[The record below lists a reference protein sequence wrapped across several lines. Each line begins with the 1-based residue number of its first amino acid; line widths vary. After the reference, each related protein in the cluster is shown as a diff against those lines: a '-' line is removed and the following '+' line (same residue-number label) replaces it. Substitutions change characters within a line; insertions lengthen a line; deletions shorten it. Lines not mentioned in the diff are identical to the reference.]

1 MKKALILAAF
11 VFAALCAKAQ
21 QIDTLSYRDLRAE
34 IVSMNNQ
41 MQSFKDTELL
51 SICVGLGGT
60 GLATAGMLLKNDH
73 PDAAIPVLIMGGV
86 AGITSLAIHIIGY
99 TEIKRD
105 RLEMT
110 PDGLVI
116 KIGNGKKH
124 RRTSRPY

>member
-1 MKKALILAAF
+1 MKKAIILAAF
-11 VFAALCAKAQ
+11 VLAALCAKAQ

-41 MQSFKDTELL
+41 MQTFRNTELL
-51 SICVGLGGT
+51 STCVGLGGA
-60 GLATAGMLLKNDH
+60 GLATAGMLLKNNNS
-73 PDAAIPVLIMGGV
+73 DAAMPVLIMGGV
-86 AGITSLAIHIIGY
+86 AGIVSLALHIIGY

-110 PDGLVI
+110 PEGLVI

-124 RRTSRPY
+124 RPTSRPY